1 MNGKVTNAPPFWQL
15 LDTFRSLFKVHFM
28 HTKCCFKS
36 WEVKSLELQT
46 VCKLELKRRSYGRLK
61 TIVQTMSWNV
71 AAAPHFATVGHIFET
86 LPGSQIMYTI
96 SHFEA
101 WEVRSPVL
109 QMVHDLDLKLRSYS
123 HLKTNRTKPMRKFFW
138 FRSCAPISK
147 GVLQLRN
154 HPLAHECHFAAPV
167 RPFHSCKMGCENSHP
182 PRNPPPATKM
192 LQA

>member
-1 MNGKVTNAPPFWQL
+1 MHLYLISKLGNSGVHI
-15 LDTFRSLFKVHFM
+15 FK
-28 HTKCCFKS
+28 
-36 WEVKSLELQT
+36 
-46 VCKLELKRRSYGRLK
+46 RY
-61 TIVQTMSWNV
+61 TIWSWNEEV
-71 AAAPHFATVGHIFET
+71 MAVWRWLCIPWTEMLHFATVGQIFEV